1 MKGSGGLKSLFVAVL
16 ASALTVFA
24 VQNHTAVTIRVLV
37 WQLAGMSLAAVILL
51 SAAAGIVLV
60 GVPLWIDRW
69 RLRTRLRALEAKVVA
84 AADTARA
91 DHGGVGDVG
100 GPRVEEVEPGRVVV
114 DCGRSGNRHGEALA
128 DRERPAHRGRRGS
141 RDAAPLCHRPAPAAR
156 AVLDGQS
163 EGQARERVAG
173 SSPPQRSARV
183 ARAGRPVTAHRPPP
197 PVPLPPG
204 SAWPGPGTSP
214 P

>member
-24 VQNHTAVTIRVLV
+24 LQNHTAVTIRALV
-37 WQLAGMSLAAVILL
+37 WQLEGMSLAAVILL

-91 DHGGVGDVG
+91 DHGGGGDVG
-100 GPRVEEVEPGRVVV
+100 
-114 DCGRSGNRHGEALA
+114 
-128 DRERPAHRGRRGS
+128 
-141 RDAAPLCHRPAPAAR
+141 APP
-156 AVLDGQS
+156 
-163 EGQARERVAG
+163 
-173 SSPPQRSARV
+173 
-183 ARAGRPVTAHRPPP
+183 
-197 PVPLPPG
+197 
-204 SAWPGPGTSP
+204 
-214 P
+214 

>member
-24 VQNHTAVTIRVLV
+24 LQNHTAVAIRVLV
-37 WQLAGMSLAAVILL
+37 WQLEGMSLAAVILL

-69 RLRTRLRALEAKVVA
+69 RLRTRLRVLEAKVVA

-100 GPRVEEVEPGRVVV
+100 APR
-114 DCGRSGNRHGEALA
+114 
-128 DRERPAHRGRRGS
+128 
-141 RDAAPLCHRPAPAAR
+141 
-156 AVLDGQS
+156 
-163 EGQARERVAG
+163 
-173 SSPPQRSARV
+173 
-183 ARAGRPVTAHRPPP
+183 
-197 PVPLPPG
+197 
-204 SAWPGPGTSP
+204 
-214 P
+214 

>member
-24 VQNHTAVTIRVLV
+24 LQNHTAVTIRVLV
-37 WQLAGMSLAAVILL
+37 WQLEGMSLAAVILL

-69 RLRTRLRALEAKVVA
+69 RLRTRLRVLEAKVVA

-100 GPRVEEVEPGRVVV
+100 APR
-114 DCGRSGNRHGEALA
+114 
-128 DRERPAHRGRRGS
+128 
-141 RDAAPLCHRPAPAAR
+141 
-156 AVLDGQS
+156 
-163 EGQARERVAG
+163 
-173 SSPPQRSARV
+173 
-183 ARAGRPVTAHRPPP
+183 
-197 PVPLPPG
+197 
-204 SAWPGPGTSP
+204 
-214 P
+214 